1 MVPGDLDRKRRVKP
15 RARQAACVAGEKNKA
30 EGGSAEASERASMVS
45 RVVACG
51 CVRGCCHV
59 WSKEGVSRVSKRD
72 RTGQDRTGR
81 RASMAC
87 LRREGRSWRE
97 EGDRGPGWNCGCIT
111 QRRSGFSVGG
121 GVEARRTRVRSTAK
135 EQRGGRAWCSQAVKQ
150 SVVGVDDKPL
160 QCCLGGWGWRRQRID
175 GRAGGMADE

>member
-1 MVPGDLDRKRRVKP
+1 MVPGDLDRKRRVKA

-51 CVRGCCHV
+51 CVRAVTCGQRR
-59 WSKEGVSRVSKRD
+59 VSRVSKR
-72 RTGQDRTGR
+72 DRTGR

-121 GVEARRTRVRSTAK
+121 GVEAWRRTSVRSTAK
-135 EQRGGRAWCSQAVKQ
+135 EHKGGRAWWQSSSRWLVFMTSLC
-150 SVVGVDDKPL
+150 SVV
-160 QCCLGGWGWRRQRID
+160 LGPWG
-175 GRAGGMADE
+175 